1 MAIISLIQQEV
12 LQHGWMTET
21 EFVDIVAIS
30 QVTPGPI
37 GINCATYVGYTASGT
52 VWGSLLASVAIII
65 PSLIIMLSICFAYD
79 RISRKWQDNKVFQV
93 VMRIIRIL
101 VVCLIAWAAY
111 TMITPATFIDTASW
125 IIFGMVIVLSVLPT
139 WVPQIKN
146 QQSKIVDWVSHPILL
161 IVLAGIVGY
170 IMYI

>member
-52 VWGSLLASVAIII
+52 VWGSLLASIAIII

-93 VMRIIRIL
+93 AMRIIRIL

-125 IIFGMVIVLSVLPT
+125 IIFGTVVVLSVLPV